1 MEVVIDT
8 HALIWYLTADKK
20 LSKKAKHIIEE
31 AIKDKRRLI
40 VSVMVLLEVL
50 VLVEKKKLKF
60 TWEEFNHQ
68 ISEFPNLIIYPI
80 GLDVLEVMKNVGEIL
95 ELHDRI
101 LVATAIIHKAVIISR
116 DPEIS
121 SVREVETIW

>member
-1 MEVVIDT
+1 MEIVIDT

-20 LSKKAKHIIEE
+20 LSRKAKHIIEE

-40 VSVMVLLEVL
+40 ISIVVLMEVL

-60 TWEEFNHQ
+60 TWEEFNQ
-68 ISEFPNLIIYPI
+68 KISEFPNLIIYPI
-80 GLDVLEVMKNVGEIL
+80 GTDVFEVMKNVGETL

-101 LVATAIIHKAVIISR
+101 LVATAIIHKAVIISK
-116 DPEIS
+116 DPEILS
-121 SVREVETIW
+121 LKDIKTVW